1 MEAITRNIETYG
13 YIALFVY
20 SLGGGFVGLVA
31 AGTLAAIGLLDIA
44 VTLIVAFAGNVA
56 GDTILFYL
64 ARTNKKEVLRYL
76 KKHRRKI
83 ALSFKLLKRWGAWI
97 IVGQKF
103 VYGLKTIIPIVVGF
117 SGYRFWRFFAL
128 NLLGA
133 ALWAAVFGFG
143 GFLAGDFFRRFAEDF
158 GGRAYWL
165 PIALFAVLGVSYLL
179 LTIVTKRRGAKKSG

>member
-1 MEAITRNIETYG
+1 METITENIKTYG

-31 AGTLAAIGLLDIA
+31 AGTLAAIGILDIA
-44 VTLIVAFAGNVA
+44 VTLVVAFAGNVT

-64 ARTNKKEVLRYL
+64 GRTNKKEVLGYF
-76 KKHRRKI
+76 KKHRRKF
-83 ALSFKLLKRWGAWI
+83 ALSFKLLKRWGFWI

-117 SGYRFWRFFAL
+117 STYRFWRFFVL

-143 GFLAGDFFRRFAEDF
+143 GFLAGDFFRRFAEKF
-158 GGRAYWL
+158 GEQAYWL
-165 PIALFAVLGVSYLL
+165 PIAFFVVLGISYLL
-179 LTIVTKRRGAKKSG
+179 VTVITKKRDVKKSD